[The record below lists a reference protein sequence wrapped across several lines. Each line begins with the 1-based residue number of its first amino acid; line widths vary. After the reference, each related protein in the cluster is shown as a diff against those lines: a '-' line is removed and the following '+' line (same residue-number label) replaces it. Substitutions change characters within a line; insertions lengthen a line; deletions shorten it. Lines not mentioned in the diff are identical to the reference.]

1 MDERR
6 KIERTAVDEIAYV
19 TGDGASIRCRMINVS
34 SHGCAIEIRDPA
46 LIRATFDLMIEGDRI
61 YTDCQLVWISGNRVG
76 VKFADE

>member
-1 MDERR
+1 MEERR

-19 TGDGASIRCRMINVS
+19 TGDGASIRCRVINVS
-34 SHGCAIEIRDPA
+34 SHGCAVEIRDAA

-61 YTDCQLVWISGNRVG
+61 YRDCRLVWISGNRVG